1 MSMRDE
7 GVKAVVLWLSFV
19 VGLCNISVV
28 VWKGGELS
36 QIVRNSEASV
46 RANEARITALE
57 SNGSSQFR
65 AQVAV
70 DNEIRKGVEL
80 RLQKL
85 ESACESIAQIRES
98 IVSIK
103 KDMDYL
109 TARRI
114 PNQTTSTI
122 SEKPQGS
129 AW

>member
-19 VGLCNISVV
+19 VGLCNIGVV

-36 QIVRNSEASV
+36 QIVRTS
-46 RANEARITALE
+46 EARIAALE

-70 DNEIRKGVEL
+70 DAEIRRGVEM
-80 RLQKL
+80 RLAKL
-85 ESACESIAQIRES
+85 ESACESITQIRES
-98 IVSIK
+98 IASIK

-109 TARRI
+109 TARR
-114 PNQTTSTI
+114 NAAQATSA
-122 SEKPQGS
+122 SVDKPQGA

>member
-19 VGLCNISVV
+19 VGLCNIGVV

-36 QIVRNSEASV
+36 QIVRTS
-46 RANEARITALE
+46 EARIAALE
-57 SNGSSQFR
+57 SNGSNQFR

-70 DNEIRKGVEL
+70 DAEIRRGVEM
-80 RLQKL
+80 RLAKL
-85 ESACESIAQIRES
+85 EAACESITQIRES
-98 IVSIK
+98 IASIK

-109 TARRI
+109 TARR
-114 PNQTTSTI
+114 NAAQATSASI
-122 SEKPQGS
+122 DKPQGA